1 MKEGVRLIRESL
13 SMRPALITLL
23 LSGLLLGGCAAG
35 NGIQSGTV
43 PASNSTGIAR
53 EPFRLHAL
61 AVAVC
66 PSPTPAPQSTAPP
79 SSCAWQQRTDLP
91 PLANLPGLTPAQIPG
106 YEPAELQAA
115 YNLPSATAGQG
126 QTIAIVLAYDNPNA
140 ETDLAVYR
148 AMFGLPPCTRL
159 NGCFHKYA
167 KDGGTNLPKPDM
179 YWGAEMSIDL
189 DMASAICPNC
199 KLDVVESDNDDPNN
213 LFQAIQNAVQ
223 KLHANVVSNSWVAPE
238 SSSEKGAEQQLDK
251 LGTAIVAAAGDQGY
265 GTAWP
270 AAARG
275 AIAVGGTT
283 LVPDKHY
290 ARGFYESV
298 WSGTGG
304 GCSAYIPK
312 PSWQTDPACSNRT
325 LNDVAAIA
333 DPNPGVAVFD
343 TYLPAGYGGWL
354 VFGGTS
360 ISAPIVAGAIALAG
374 NAKTLNSAQ
383 FIAGHAAFLN
393 PILDGSN
400 GSCTPGYLC
409 NGAAGYSGPAGFG
422 SPNGVGAL

>member
-1 MKEGVRLIRESL
+1 
-13 SMRPALITLL
+13 MRPALLTLL
-23 LSGLLLGGCAAG
+23 LTGFLLGGCAAG
-35 NGIQSGTV
+35 GTGNPTAI
-43 PASNSTGIAR
+43 PASNASGGIAR

-66 PSPTPAPQSTAPP
+66 PSPTPSPLSPSAPSQ
-79 SSCAWQQRTDLP
+79 CAWEQRTDLP
-91 PLANLPGLTPAQIPG
+91 PLANVPGLTPAQIPG

-115 YNLPSATAGQG
+115 FN
-126 QTIAIVLAYDNPNA
+126 
-140 ETDLAVYR
+140 
-148 AMFGLPPCTRL
+148 LPPCTHL

-213 LFQAIQNAVQ
+213 MLQGIQNAVQ

-343 TYLPAGYGGWL
+343 TYLPAGSGGWL

-360 ISAPIVAGAIALAG
+360 VSTPIVAGAIALAG
-374 NAKTLNSAQ
+374 NAKTLSSAQ
-383 FIAGHAAFLN
+383 YIAGHASFLN
-393 PILDGSN
+393 PILSGSN
-400 GSCTPGYLC
+400 GSCTPGYL
-409 NGAAGYSGPAGFG
+409 
-422 SPNGVGAL
+422 